1 MASLTG
7 NSISST
13 YTSLLKV
20 GDNGTLAASLQ
31 SITDG
36 AGNSSGIS
44 LNTAGALTATGTI
57 TANAFAGPLTGNVTG
72 DLTGTASLASNLTGT
87 PNISV
92 GTIAASGTI
101 TGNVTGDLTG
111 NVTGNVSGSSGSTTG
126 NAATATALQTA
137 RTIAGVSFDGTAN
150 ISLDTS
156 NITENA
162 SYLYYTAER
171 VDDQANTLI
180 QAGTGITKTYD
191 DTAGTLTIA
200 NNAPDQT
207 VALTGGTGITTSGT
221 YPNFTITNSAPDQTV
236 ALSAGTG
243 INITGTYPSF
253 TIANTGSGIGLT
265 DLSATD
271 AGGLGSFSYNNSSGV
286 FTYTGASD
294 SDVRGLISVTD
305 SGGDGSLAYNNST
318 GVITYTGPS
327 QSEVQAHITKSY
339 VDGLGIAA
347 STAATLATA
356 RTINGTSF
364 DGSANISFDT
374 DSVSEGSSNLY
385 YTAERVDDQANT
397 LIQAGTG
404 ITKTYDDAAGTL
416 TITNNAPDQT
426 VALNAGSN
434 VTVSG
439 TYPTFT
445 IAATDTQTD
454 SFKTISVSGQTDIV
468 ADSSTDTL
476 TLAAGSNMTL
486 TTAAGSDTIT
496 FAATDTNTTYSAGTG
511 LALGGTIFS
520 LNAALNNLTD
530 VTITNPAAGHVLI
543 YDNTNSIFENAVLTA
558 GSNVSI
564 TNADGAITIAATDT
578 QTDSFKT
585 IAVSGQ
591 TNVVADSATDT
602 LTLAAG
608 SNVSITTTAGTDT
621 VTFASTDTTYTAGT
635 GLNLSSTT
643 FSLNAS
649 ANNLTD
655 VNLTNPAAGHL
666 MIYDNTN
673 SYFENATL
681 TAGTGI
687 GITNADGSITIANT
701 AVGDNAFG
709 NIAVSGQTT
718 IAADSTNDTLTI
730 AAGSNVS
737 LTTNAGTDTLT
748 ISATAG
754 ANTIAIDTYTGNGST
769 AAYTL
774 SNSASSENELL
785 VYFDGVY
792 QLHSS
797 YTVSGTTLTFDTNV
811 PNGTSIEVM
820 HLVAVNLSNVVES
833 ITGGDGITASAG
845 TGDVTLSLSSST
857 PNAFTMGGNGSSGGV
872 TVADGSIQI
881 RTGTG
886 NVAEMR
892 FYCET
897 GNAHY
902 QTLKAAPHSAA
913 SSAVLVLPT
922 ASGNLVG
929 TGDTGTVSATM
940 LATDSVQTAKIVDL
954 NVTTAKIANDNI
966 THDKLE
972 NRYTALSALGSG
984 TSFALDFSA
993 ATTFTATASGN
1004 ATFTFSNAKQG
1015 QVIDLILT
1023 GNHTITFSQTNA
1035 TFNKVGTADYDGSAN
1050 NLVQIICT
1058 DDSANPVYMYSI
1070 GTYTSD
1076 PTP

>member
-1 MASLTG
+1 MATLTG

-20 GDNGTLAASLQ
+20 GDNGTLASALQ
-31 SITDG
+31 AITDG
-36 AGNSSGIS
+36 AGNGSGLS
-44 LNTAGALTATGTI
+44 MNTGGDLTATGTV
-57 TANAFAGPLTGNVTG
+57 TANAFAGALTGNVTG
-72 DLTGTASLASNLTGT
+72 NLTGTASLASNLTGT

-92 GTIAASGTI
+92 GTITASGTI
-101 TGNVTGDLTG
+101 TGNVVGNITG
-111 NVTGNVSGSSGSTTG
+111 NVTGNTSGTSGSTTG
-126 NAATATALQTA
+126 NAATATALQNA

-150 ISLDTS
+150 ISLDTDD
-156 NITENA
+156 ITEATNQ
-162 SYLYYTAER
+162 YYTAEK
-171 VDDQANTLI
+171 VDDRVNTLLV
-180 QAGTGITKTYD
+180 AGSGISKTYD
-191 DTAGTLTIA
+191 DTANTLTIA
-200 NNAPDQT
+200 NTSPDQT

-221 YPNFTITNSAPDQTV
+221 YPNFTVTNSAPDQTV
-236 ALSAGTG
+236 SLTG
-243 INITGTYPSF
+243 SGSVSVSGTYPNF
-253 TIANTGSGIGLT
+253 TIGVSGSGIALT

-286 FTYTGASD
+286 FTYTGASN

-305 SGGDGSLAYNNST
+305 AGGDGSLAYNNST
-318 GVITYTGPS
+318 GVITYTGAS
-327 QSEVQAHITKSY
+327 SSDVQAHITKSY

-347 STAATLATA
+347 STATTLETA
-356 RTINGTSF
+356 RNINGVSF
-364 DGSANISFDT
+364 NGSANITLDT
-374 DSVSEGSSNLY
+374 DDIGEGSSNLY
-385 YTAERVDDQANT
+385 YTTARFNTAFGTKTTANLTEGSNLYFTDERVDDRVAN
-397 LIQAGTG
+397 LVVAGAS
-404 ITKTYDDAAGTL
+404 ISKTYDDAAGTL
-416 TITNNAPDQT
+416 TIANTAPDQT
-426 VALNAGSN
+426 VALTGGTGITASGTYPNFTITNSSPDQTVALSSGTGISTSGTYPNFTITNSAPDQTVALTAGSN
-434 VTVSG
+434 VSVSG
-439 TYPTFT
+439 TYPNFT

-454 SFKTISVSGQTDIV
+454 SFKTISVSGQTDVV
-468 ADSSTDTL
+468 ADSATDTL

-511 LALGGTIFS
+511 LALGGTTFS
-520 LNAALNNLTD
+520 LNAGLNNLTD
-530 VTITNPAAGHVLI
+530 TTITSPAAGHILI
-543 YDNTNSIFENAVLTA
+543 YDNTNSIFENAL
-558 GSNVSI
+558 
-564 TNADGAITIAATDT
+564 
-578 QTDSFKT
+578 
-585 IAVSGQ
+585 
-591 TNVVADSATDT
+591 
-602 LTLAAG
+602 
-608 SNVSITTTAGTDT
+608 
-621 VTFASTDTTYTAGT
+621 
-635 GLNLSSTT
+635 
-643 FSLNAS
+643 
-649 ANNLTD
+649 
-655 VNLTNPAAGHL
+655 
-666 MIYDNTN
+666 
-673 SYFENATL
+673 L

-687 GITNADGSITIANT
+687 GITNADGAITITNSSPDQTVALTAGTGIGVSGTYPNFTIANT
-701 AVGDNAFG
+701 ATGDNAFG

-774 SNSASSENELL
+774 SNSASSENELS

-797 YTVSGTTLTFDTNV
+797 YSVSGTTLTFDTNV
-811 PNGTSIEVM
+811 PNGTSIEVQ

-902 QTLKAAPHSAA
+902 QTLKAAAHSAA

-929 TGDTGTVSATM
+929 TGDTGSVATAM
-940 LATDSVQTAKIVDL
+940 VA
-954 NVTTAKIANDNI
+954 DNGI

-984 TSFALDFSA
+984 TSFALNFSA

-1035 TFNKVGTADYDGSAN
+1035 TFNKVGSVDYDGSSN
-1050 NLVQIICT
+1050 NLIQIVCT
-1058 DDSANPVYMYSI
+1058 NDSANPVYMYSV

-1076 PTP
+1076 STP